1 MELEPWLILLQAAP
15 PPALSLVKLLRH
27 TADPTAVL
35 AMSSEQLR
43 AAGLSAEICRR
54 LQQPDR
60 ALLKS
65 REVWLARPEH
75 HLLPLG
81 RSGYPAL
88 LSDLP
93 DPPLAL
99 WVRGNPS
106 ALAEPQLALVGSRNP
121 TQGGLD
127 NARNFARALATAGL
141 TITSGLALGIDGA
154 AHAAALDNGAPTVAV
169 LGCGPDIIYPRQH
182 GRLARDITTHGAL
195 VSEYPPGPPAQRHH
209 FPCRNRIIAGLALGT
224 LVVEASRKSGA
235 LITARR
241 AGDYGREVFAI
252 PGSIHNP
259 MARGC
264 HQLIRQGAKLVEQEA
279 DIVQELTP
287 QLGTFL
293 TPDEDRPGR
302 PPGPGDALAK
312 LSPEHREL
320 LKVMGFDPVGLMH
333 LTKRSGLTA
342 AELSSMLLVLELE
355 GFVEAL
361 PGDRYSRIEKTA
373 E

>member
-1 MELEPWLILLQAAP
+1 
-15 PPALSLVKLLRH
+15 
-27 TADPTAVL
+27 
-35 AMSSEQLR
+35 
-43 AAGLSAEICRR
+43 
-54 LQQPDR
+54 
-60 ALLKS
+60 
-65 REVWLARPEH
+65 
-75 HLLPLG
+75 
-81 RSGYPAL
+81 
-88 LSDLP
+88 
-93 DPPLAL
+93 
-99 WVRGNPS
+99 
-106 ALAEPQLALVGSRNP
+106 
-121 TQGGLD
+121 
-127 NARNFARALATAGL
+127 
-141 TITSGLALGIDGA
+141 
-154 AHAAALDNGAPTVAV
+154 
-169 LGCGPDIIYPRQH
+169 
-182 GRLARDITTHGAL
+182 
-195 VSEYPPGPPAQRHH
+195 VSEYPPGTPARRHH

-279 DIVQELTP
+279 DIVQELAP

-293 TPDEDRPGR
+293 TPDDGSFGPQPGTTS
-302 PPGPGDALAK
+302 ALAK
-312 LSPEHREL
+312 LGPKHREL

>member
-1 MELEPWLILLQAAP
+1 MELEPWLTVLQAAP

-27 TADPTAVL
+27 AIDPTAVL
-35 AMSSEQLR
+35 AMSSDQLG
-43 AAGLSAEICRR
+43 AAGLNPQTCQR
-54 LQQPDR
+54 LEHPDR
-60 ALLKS
+60 ALLE
-65 REVWLARPEH
+65 RQQAWLATAGH

-81 RSGYPAL
+81 TPGYPAL
-88 LSDLP
+88 LRELP

-106 ALAEPQLALVGSRNP
+106 ILTEPQLALVGSRNP

-127 NARNFARALATAGL
+127 NAHNFARALTRAGL

-154 AHAAALDNGAPTVAV
+154 AHTGAVDSGAPTIAV
-169 LGCGPDIIYPRQH
+169 LGCGADIVYPRQH
-182 GRLARDITTHGAL
+182 ERLARRIATRGAL
-195 VSEYPPGPPAQRHH
+195 VSEYPPGTAAQRHH

-224 LVVEASRKSGA
+224 LVVEASRQSGA

-264 HQLIRQGAKLVEQEA
+264 HQLIRQGATLVEEEA
-279 DIVQELTP
+279 DILHELAP
-287 QLGTFL
+287 QLGPFL
-293 TPDEDRPGR
+293 TAVDGGAGR
-302 PPGPGDALAK
+302 PADRGDALAK
-312 LSPEHREL
+312 LSREQREL

-361 PGDRYSRIEKTA
+361 PGERYSRIEKTT